1 MQLKGFLQRRK
12 VLRRQGCALRGKYS
26 GKREGNVFFMN
37 SNTIVAKQKAD
48 SSFRKCGVI
57 FAMMFGVTYGL

>member
-1 MQLKGFLQRRK
+1 
-12 VLRRQGCALRGKYS
+12 
-26 GKREGNVFFMN
+26 MN

-48 SSFRKCGVI
+48 SRFRKCGVI